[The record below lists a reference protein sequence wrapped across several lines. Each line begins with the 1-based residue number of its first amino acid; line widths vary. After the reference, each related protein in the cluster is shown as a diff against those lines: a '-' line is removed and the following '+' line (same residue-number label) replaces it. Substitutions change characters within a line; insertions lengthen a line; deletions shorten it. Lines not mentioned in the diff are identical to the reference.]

1 MNTNHS
7 HPATGWAYRLTEE
20 SEAAQGS
27 LHTPLR
33 NRELSLCLTMHKYPK
48 SGLWLLLGGRT
59 ILVGGKQELL
69 GAGKVQFS

>member
-7 HPATGWAYRLTEE
+7 HPAMGWAHGLTEE

-27 LHTPLR
+27 RHTPLR
-33 NRELSLCLTMHKYPK
+33 NGELSLCLTMHKYLK
-48 SGLWLLLGGRT
+48 SGLWLPLGGGK
-59 ILVGGKQELL
+59 IPVGGKQELL